1 LKKLSLRAKLYIS
14 FALALIFPSV
24 IIAISSYFT
33 AGSELDTQMSQGAL
47 QNVSMA
53 DHLVTNHIEPIANNM
68 TYLASSIDAS
78 LLETDGQE
86 ELGDLIE
93 QYFLTTDG
101 LVSSFVGTTDGDMIQ
116 RPKMDLSDDYD
127 PRERGW
133 YIDADAAPGEVI
145 ISEPY
150 EAASTGELVVTISK
164 QLDNGGGVVAANLQ
178 MEELAE
184 LLGTISIGE
193 RGYAMLLTPS
203 QAVVVHPHV
212 ETGELVEG
220 NWATNLFADSS
231 GTYNTTFNS
240 EELRIFHT
248 TNDVTGWKL
257 AGAMSEEELKEA
269 NFPIVVMTII
279 VLVTSIIIFGS
290 IVYLVIRGIIRSI
303 QSLIESAN
311 VISSGDLRE
320 EIAVTSN
327 DEIGQLGEAFKNM
340 QQSLVHTLSY
350 ISDKSS
356 MVAASSEEL
365 HATTDENSR
374 ATESIASSITTVSE
388 SIDNQAEKVN
398 ISFHSIHDISD
409 SVKDINDKSAQ
420 LDEQTVSAD
429 QALERV
435 NETVKQLEAQMRK
448 IESNNQELSSNIQS
462 VHSSTNEIDEII
474 QVITSISEQTN
485 LLALNAAIEAA
496 RAGEHGKGFAV
507 VADEVRILAEQTN
520 ESSGK
525 VREMITT
532 IQHKADLSLSSM
544 KEGSTE
550 LTQGIARFTET
561 EERVGEVDA
570 FVKQV
575 TEQVKA
581 IANMTTSISAKIE
594 GVVTDMQQVETM
606 SQDTKA
612 ETENVAGASQE
623 QLASIE
629 EISAAAESLAKVA
642 EELQEHTVSFQLP
655 EKEELETKTEK
666 SAEE

>member
-1 LKKLSLRAKLYIS
+1 LKKLSLRVKLYIS

-24 IIAISSYFT
+24 IIAISSYYT
-33 AGSELDTQMSQGAL
+33 AESELDTQMSDAAQ
-47 QNVSMA
+47 QSVRIA

-68 TYLASSIDAS
+68 TYFASTLDTS
-78 LLETDGQE
+78 LLEADGQE

-101 LVSSFVGTTDGDMIQ
+101 LVSSFVGTTEGDMIQ
-116 RPKMDLSDDYD
+116 RPDMGLADDYD
-127 PRERGW
+127 PRERDW
-133 YIDADAAPGEVI
+133 YIDAEAASGELI

-150 EAASTGELVVTISK
+150 HTASTGELVVTISK

-178 MEELAE
+178 MEELAQ

-193 RGYAMLLTPS
+193 RGYAMLLSPS
-203 QAVVVHPHV
+203 QAVVVHPHI
-212 ETGELVEG
+212 ETGEVAEG
-220 NWATNLFADSS
+220 NWANQLFAEAS
-231 GTYNTTFNS
+231 GSYNTDFAD
-240 EELRIFHT
+240 EDLRIFHT
-248 TNDVTGWKL
+248 TNELTGWKL
-257 AGAMSEEELKEA
+257 AGAMSEGELRDA
-269 NFPIVVMTII
+269 SFPIIIMTLI
-279 VLVTSIIIFGS
+279 VLTAAFILFGS
-290 IVYLVIRGIIRSI
+290 LVFIVIRSIVRSI

-311 VISSGDLRE
+311 VISSGNLRE
-320 EIAVTSN
+320 EIVVTSK

-340 QQSLVHTLSY
+340 QESLVHTLTY

-374 ATESIASSITTVSE
+374 ATESIASSVMNVSE
-388 SIDNQAEKVN
+388 SMDSQAEKVN
-398 ISFHSIHDISD
+398 VSFNSIHDISD
-409 SVKDINDKSAQ
+409 SVKDISDKSAQ

-435 NETVKQLEAQMRK
+435 NETVKQLEAQMRR

-532 IQHKADLSLSSM
+532 IQQKADLSLSSM
-544 KEGSTE
+544 KEGSAE

-561 EERVGEVDA
+561 EERVGEVDS

-581 IANMTTSISAKIE
+581 IANMTTSISTKIE
-594 GVVTDMQQVETM
+594 AVVTDMQQVEMM
-606 SQDTKA
+606 SRDTKA

-629 EISAAAESLAKVA
+629 EISASAESLAKVA

-655 EKEELETKTEK
+655 ERKELNEVTEEDETH
-666 SAEE
+666 